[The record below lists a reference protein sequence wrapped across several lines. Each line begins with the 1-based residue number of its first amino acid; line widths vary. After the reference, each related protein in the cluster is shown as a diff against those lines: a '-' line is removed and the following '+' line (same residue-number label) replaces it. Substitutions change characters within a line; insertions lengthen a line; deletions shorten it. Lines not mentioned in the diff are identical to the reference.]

1 MLKLTYFFLL
11 IYFLII
17 PLDGI
22 VAFLS
27 MKTGIEM
34 ILGWEIL
41 LSIMILYLI
50 VLLYLKRGK
59 IVKINL
65 LSTKDI
71 LILVFY
77 LLFISIPLGIFNQG
91 FWQTLW
97 GIKLILPP
105 IIILYILFLISPSLF
120 KGFAEKVMKMYF
132 LLFAPIF
139 IIGVLENF
147 YGVTFLTDVL
157 GIPYGKGLLKISHIG
172 GIYRTIATF
181 RDPYDFGFFSF
192 IVSLFALCRFVKLK
206 EGKIWSFIFLI
217 LGFSGLFLS
226 TSRNNI
232 ASFAYSFVLLV
243 FIFWFMENFIS
254 NKNKKTKIFMF
265 FFISTAITSVIFSPY
280 IYNVF
285 YQSELVLFSMESLLA
300 RKHLWF
306 NAFNSFPLNDAFH
319 LLFGYGIG
327 AIGCAQLRIDPY
339 VYNPV
344 DNMYIYSL
352 INFGLI
358 GIILLV
364 RLMFISIVKL
374 FLKTK
379 RLDWIQL
386 GFILVIASMIFIQG
400 FFVSYIEGFLSWS
413 IFWLGILYLR
423 SSYINNNYDNFMQN
437 KF

>member
-1 MLKLTYFFLL
+1 MLKLIYFFLL
-11 IYFLII
+11 IYFFII

-22 VAFLS
+22 IAFLS
-27 MKTGIEM
+27 LKTGIEI

-41 LSIMILYLI
+41 LSVMVLYLM

-105 IIILYILFLISPSLF
+105 IMILYILFLTSPSLF

-139 IIGVLENF
+139 VVGILQNI
-147 YGVTFLTDVL
+147 YGVSFLTNVL
-157 GIPYGKGLLKISHIG
+157 GIPYGKSFLKICHIEG
-172 GIYRTIATF
+172 SFRIISTF
-181 RDPYDFGFFSF
+181 RQPYDFGFFSF
-192 IVSLFALCRFVKLK
+192 IICLFALCRFVKLK

-226 TSRNNI
+226 TSRTNI
-232 ASFAYSFVLLV
+232 ASLAYSIVLFI
-243 FIFWFMENFIS
+243 FIFWFVENFIS
-254 NKNKKTKIFMF
+254 NKNKKAEIFIF
-265 FFISTAITSVIFSPY
+265 FFISVVITLAIFSSWT
-280 IYNVF
+280 YNVF
-285 YQSELVLFSMESLLA
+285 SQSGLALFSMKSLLE
-300 RKHLWF
+300 RKYVWSCAL
-306 NAFNSFPLNDAFH
+306 NSFPINDAFH
-319 LLFGYGIG
+319 FLFGYGIG
-327 AIGCAQLRIDPY
+327 TIGSAQLKINPY

-352 INFGLI
+352 INFGLV
-358 GIILLV
+358 GTVLLV
-364 RLMFISIVKL
+364 WLAFISIVKL
-374 FLKTK
+374 FLKIK
-379 RLDWIQL
+379 ELDWMQV
-386 GFILVIASMIFIQG
+386 GFILLIASIIFIQG
-400 FFVSYIEGFLSWS
+400 FFVSYAEGLLSWS

-423 SSYINNNYDNFMQN
+423 NPYIDNSYDNFRQN
-437 KF
+437 

>member
-1 MLKLTYFFLL
+1 MLKLIYFLLL
-11 IYFLII
+11 IYFFMI

-27 MKTGIEM
+27 LKTGIEI

-41 LSIMILYLI
+41 LSIMLFYLTIVLYLE
-50 VLLYLKRGK
+50 RGK

-77 LLFISIPLGIFNQG
+77 LLFISIPLGIYNQG
-91 FWQTLW
+91 FRQTLW

-105 IIILYILFLISPSLF
+105 IIILYLLFLISPSLF
-120 KGFAEKVMKMYF
+120 KEFVEKVMKMYF
-132 LLFAPIF
+132 LLFVPIF
-139 IIGVLENF
+139 VVGILENI
-147 YGVTFLTDVL
+147 YGTSFLTDVL
-157 GIPYGKGLLKISHIG
+157 GMPYGGGPFVKISQME

-181 RDPYDFGFFSF
+181 REPYDFGFFSF

-217 LGFSGLFLS
+217 LGFSGLLLS
-226 TSRNNI
+226 TSRINI
-232 ASFAYSFVLLV
+232 FSLAYSFVLLF
-243 FIFWFMENFIS
+243 FIFWFIENFVS
-254 NKNKKTKIFMF
+254 NKNKKAKIFII
-265 FFISTAITSVIFSPY
+265 FFISIVIISLIFLPYIHNIFS
-280 IYNVF
+280 
-285 YQSELVLFSMESLLA
+285 QSELALFSMRSLLE
-300 RKHLWF
+300 RKYVWSSAL
-306 NAFNSFPLNDAFH
+306 NSFPINDAFH
-319 LLFGYGIG
+319 FLFGYGIG
-327 AIGCAQLRIDPY
+327 AIGTAQLKINPY

-344 DNMYIYSL
+344 DNMYIHSL

-358 GIILLV
+358 GTILLV

-386 GFILVIASMIFIQG
+386 GFILIIDSMIFIQG
-400 FFVSYIEGFLSWS
+400 FFANYAEGLLSWG
-413 IFWLGILYLR
+413 IFCLGILYLKN
-423 SSYINNNYDNFMQN
+423 SYINDNRDNFRQN
-437 KF
+437 